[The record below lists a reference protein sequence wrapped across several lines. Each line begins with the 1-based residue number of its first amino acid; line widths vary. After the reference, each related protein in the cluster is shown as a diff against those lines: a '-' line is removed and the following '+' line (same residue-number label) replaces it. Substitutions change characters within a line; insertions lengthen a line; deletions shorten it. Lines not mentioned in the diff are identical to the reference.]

1 MTMRKVASL
10 LVVFAAASSLALAG
24 EVYGKI
30 LDGTA
35 SVGEGAT
42 IEAKCGAKAYP
53 AVKTDKAGSY
63 HLVLAETG
71 KCTMTVKYKQQ
82 SASIEIA
89 SYDDAVQY
97 DLVLES
103 KDGKLAAR
111 RK

>member
-1 MTMRKVASL
+1 MKKLAL
-10 LVVFAAASSLALAG
+10 ALVVVAAASSLALAG

-35 SVGEGAT
+35 SVGDGAT
-42 IEAKCGAKAYP
+42 VEAKCGAKAYP

-82 SASIEIA
+82 SASLEIA
-89 SYDDAVQY
+89 SYEDAVQY
-97 DLVLES
+97 DLALEMQ
-103 KDGKLAAR
+103 DGKLTAR

>member
-1 MTMRKVASL
+1 MRTKVIASL
-10 LVVFAAASSLALAG
+10 VVVFAAASSLALAG

-30 LDGTA
+30 LDGAA

-42 IEAKCGAKAYP
+42 VEAKCGAKAYP

-71 KCTMTVKYKQQ
+71 KCSLTVTYKKQ
-82 SASIEIA
+82 SASLEIA
-89 SYDDAVQY
+89 SYEDAVQY
-97 DLVLES
+97 DLVLEA
-103 KDGKLAAR
+103 KDGKLAVR

>member
-1 MTMRKVASL
+1 MRKKLVL
-10 LVVFAAASSLALAG
+10 PLVVFAAASSLALAG

-35 SVGEGAT
+35 SVGDGAT
-42 IEAKCGAKAYP
+42 VEAKCGAKAYP
-53 AVKTDKAGSY
+53 AAKTDKAGSY

-71 KCTMTVKYKQQ
+71 KCTMTIKYKQQ
-82 SASIEIA
+82 SASLEIA

-97 DLVLES
+97 DLVLET
-103 KDGKLAAR
+103 KDGKLSAR

>member
-30 LDGTA
+30 LDGAA

-42 IEAKCGAKAYP
+42 VEAKCGAKAYP

-82 SASIEIA
+82 SASLEIA

>member
-1 MTMRKVASL
+1 MRKALVL
-10 LVVFAAASSLALAG
+10 PLVVFAAASSLALAG

-35 SVGEGAT
+35 SVGDGAT
-42 IEAKCGAKAYP
+42 VEAKCGAKAYP
-53 AVKTDKAGSY
+53 AAKTDKAGSY

-71 KCTMTVKYKQQ
+71 KCTMTIKYKQQ
-82 SASIEIA
+82 SASLEIA

-97 DLVLES
+97 DLVLET
-103 KDGKLAAR
+103 KDGKLSAR

>member
-1 MTMRKVASL
+1 MTMRKGASL
-10 LVVFAAASSLALAG
+10 LVLFAAASSLALAG

-82 SASIEIA
+82 SASLEIA

-97 DLVLES
+97 DLVVES
-103 KDGKLAAR
+103 KDGKLAVR

>member
-1 MTMRKVASL
+1 MRKLAL
-10 LVVFAAASSLALAG
+10 ALVVVAAASSPVLAG

-30 LDGTA
+30 LEGTA
-35 SVGEGAT
+35 SVGDGAT
-42 IEAKCGAKAYP
+42 VEAKCGAKAYP
-53 AVKTDKAGSY
+53 AVKTDKGGSY

-82 SASIEIA
+82 SASLEIA

-97 DLVLES
+97 DLALEM
-103 KDGKLAAR
+103 KDGKLTAR

>member
-1 MTMRKVASL
+1 MSMKRVASL
-10 LVVFAAASSLALAG
+10 LVVLAAASSLALAG

-30 LDGTA
+30 LDGGA
-35 SVGEGAT
+35 SVGDGAT
-42 IEAKCGAKAYP
+42 VEAKCGAKAYP

-71 KCTMTVKYKQQ
+71 KCTMTVKYKGQ
-82 SASIEIA
+82 SASLEIA

-97 DLVLES
+97 DLVLEA
-103 KDGKLAAR
+103 KDGKLAVR

>member
-1 MTMRKVASL
+1 MRKRVVPL
-10 LVVFAAASSLALAG
+10 LFVFAAASSLALAG

-42 IEAKCGAKAYP
+42 VEAKCGAKAYP
-53 AVKTDKAGSY
+53 AAKTDKAGSY

-71 KCTMTVKYKQQ
+71 KCTMTIKYKQQ
-82 SASIEIA
+82 SASLEIA

-97 DLVLES
+97 DLVLET
-103 KDGKLAAR
+103 KDGKLSAR

>member
-30 LDGTA
+30 LDGAA

-42 IEAKCGAKAYP
+42 VEAKCGAKAYP

-82 SASIEIA
+82 SASLEIA

-97 DLVLES
+97 DLVVES
-103 KDGKLAAR
+103 KDGKLAVR

>member
-1 MTMRKVASL
+1 MRKLAL
-10 LVVFAAASSLALAG
+10 ALVVVAAATPLALAG

-30 LDGTA
+30 VEGTA
-35 SVGEGAT
+35 SVGEAAT
-42 IEAKCGAKAYP
+42 VEAKCGAKAYP

-82 SASIEIA
+82 SASLEIA
-89 SYDDAVQY
+89 SYEDAVQY
-97 DLVLES
+97 DLALEM
-103 KDGKLAAR
+103 KDGKLTAR